1 MDNINY
7 YHSCDKLFIV
17 QEVKERIKIS
27 YLLIIM
33 NPIIEIV
40 SRNIVYNNKYNQKF
54 KDEYVATINRIG
66 SIKTDMLQRYRS
78 ADYVILYNRLH
89 EEIIY
94 LTQQKKY
101 FSEVLDN
108 DVNEIIQEYFDSR
121 INLYDDHIRKMEI
134 LK

>member
-1 MDNINY
+1 
-7 YHSCDKLFIV
+7 
-17 QEVKERIKIS
+17 
-27 YLLIIM
+27 M

-108 DVNEIIQEYFDSR
+108 DVNEIIQEYFDSH